1 MQAHS
6 AQDRASAARA
16 PCSRPNWRFGP
27 FGAGEET
34 VSPPAQNVRKHGAS
48 HLVAAAPARLTRPN
62 GPFIN
67 GLRTSRKSHQTNKR
81 KRGRKPIPASAFIQ
95 TAETRPAPHKHN
107 IKMRGAILL
116 THSAVVFAYRRC
128 STASHATP
136 PALSPFP
143 RFLSA
148 SAPTIASY
156 GVVSSRNHRI
166 TEDYGRSS
174 SHGMLVRLTRGELLS
189 Q

>member
-1 MQAHS
+1 MSSRSGRSSSGGRVRCVGEMDNVDLAPRAVDRLSVEKVLREQCVVTPATGGGGNQRAEQAGK
-6 AQDRASAARA
+6 Q
-16 PCSRPNWRFGP
+16 
-27 FGAGEET
+27 
-34 VSPPAQNVRKHGAS
+34 Q
-48 HLVAAAPARLTRPN
+48 
-62 GPFIN
+62 
-67 GLRTSRKSHQTNKR
+67 
-81 KRGRKPIPASAFIQ
+81 Q
-95 TAETRPAPHKHN
+95 TAAYEGPAIARRTRGGVALP
-107 IKMRGAILL
+107 RQ
-116 THSAVVFAYRRC
+116 RC

-174 SHGMLVRLTRGELLS
+174 SHGMLVRRTREELLP